1 MSEREQLI
9 EIINNT
15 KLRSRTLGDLFYKS
29 LIEKIVDHLLAKNAI
44 VLPCN
49 MDNVRELNVY
59 YKHHIKNKYAIVR
72 YDCQRRKPYKIVSY
86 DIQGKMLL
94 QNKDIKLYDYLPSM
108 NFTVILDGFDT
119 KEEALEALKGGATNE

>member
-1 MSEREQLI
+1 MSERERLI
-9 EIINNT
+9 ELIGKAKYVGLETFKDRFLIIV
-15 KLRSRTLGDLFYKS
+15 LERLA
-29 LIEKIVDHLLAKNAI
+29 DHLLANGVI

-86 DIQGKMLL
+86 DIQGKRLL

-119 KEEALEALKGGATNE
+119 KAEAEKALKGGAE